1 MIYSCIFIINSTDID
16 YILAFTWSMKAIE
29 PLLYLFVLRNTKYKA
44 ISNSF
49 KLIINWEILCNM
61 LNIETITLKNTVML
75 LMLSFLF
82 ILLIK
87 KSAAS
92 AEKSRSFVLKCCII
106 NPTASYSYFNL
117 CILLKKEGW
126 VRIWASNVV
135 TSWWDLCKGFYPFRF
150 VFISRR

>member
-1 MIYSCIFIINSTDID
+1 
-16 YILAFTWSMKAIE
+16 
-29 PLLYLFVLRNTKYKA
+29 
-44 ISNSF
+44 
-49 KLIINWEILCNM
+49 M
-61 LNIETITLKNTVML
+61 LNIETITLKNTGML

-126 VRIWASNVV
+126 VSI
-135 TSWWDLCKGFYPFRF
+135 
-150 VFISRR
+150 